1 MGIVGLQCYGD
12 TVMLSEEIRQIL
24 LEELEDLR
32 RRIGENM
39 GRADLVVSGKTRDSM
54 QVSVRGNA
62 GVLTGRRA
70 FSTLETGSRP
80 WSKKPKRTPK
90 WFADL
95 IGEWIDRRGLDL
107 NQWAV
112 AHTIIH
118 QGSRL
123 YREGGRADIYSPE
136 LQKTIDRIGERILD
150 QYAVLVT
157 DRLIINKS
165 TQIHA

>member
-1 MGIVGLQCYGD
+1 
-12 TVMLSEEIRQIL
+12 MLSEEIRQIL

-32 RRIGENM
+32 KRITENM
-39 GRADLVVSGKTRDSM
+39 GKADQIVTGRTRDSM
-54 QVSVRGNA
+54 QVTVEGNA

-70 FSTLETGSRP
+70 FATLETGSRP
-80 WSKKPKRTPK
+80 WSRKPKRVPK
-90 WFADL
+90 FFADL
-95 IGEWIDRRGLDL
+95 IGEWIDKKGLDL
-107 NQWAV
+107 NKWAV

-136 LQKTIDRIGERILD
+136 LQPTIDRIGARILD

-157 DRLIINKS
+157 DRLIINKP
-165 TQIHA
+165 TEIKA

>member
-1 MGIVGLQCYGD
+1 
-12 TVMLSEEIRQIL
+12 MLSEELRQIL

-32 RRIGENM
+32 TRIIANM
-39 GRADLVVSGKTRDSM
+39 ERADQVVSGKTRDSL
-54 QVSVRGNA
+54 QVSVQGNA
-62 GVLTGRRA
+62 GVLTGRQA
-70 FSTLETGSRP
+70 FATLETGSRP
-80 WSKKPKRTPK
+80 WSRKPKRTPK

-118 QGSRL
+118 KGSKL

-136 LQKTIDRIGERILD
+136 LQKTVDRIGDRILD

-157 DRLIINKS
+157 DRLIINKP
-165 TQIHA
+165 TQIQA

>member
-1 MGIVGLQCYGD
+1 
-12 TVMLSEEIRQIL
+12 MLNEEIRQIL

-32 RRIGENM
+32 ARIIANM
-39 GRADLVVSGKTRDSM
+39 EGADKVVSGKTRDSL

-62 GVLTGRRA
+62 GVLTGRQA
-70 FSTLETGSRP
+70 FATLETGSRP
-80 WSKKPKRTPK
+80 WSRKPKRTPR

-95 IGEWIDRRGLDL
+95 IGDWIDKRGLDL

-118 QGSRL
+118 KGSKL

-136 LQKTIDRIGERILD
+136 LQKTIDRIGDRILD
-150 QYAVLVT
+150 QYEVLVT
-157 DRLIINKS
+157 DRLIINKT
-165 TQIHA
+165 TQIKA